1 MTAAPAR
8 LIVSFAVDT
17 HHRLT
22 AEIESHG
29 DGRHAVTVT
38 RWIAGRQLEPAVR
51 VPAVT
56 LPLPEISDHQCQRNT
71 LPGRR
76 A

>member
-8 LIVSFAVDT
+8 LIVSFAVDA

-56 LPLPEISDHQCQRNT
+56 SSRIDALATAVMLA
-71 LPGRR
+71 LAG
-76 A
+76 AG